1 MRTTVK
7 LLQTTSLPYL
17 LDLING
23 RPLTRWCTNRQTPA
37 NMWKTP
43 ENRKIHKHAQIH
55 KKTDSKH
62 LRPPVFPN
70 SQSIKIHIG
79 LVLAPL
85 QDLYSEALPTQA
97 KRKRTVLRT
106 W

>member
-1 MRTTVK
+1 MRTTVR

-23 RPLTRWCTNRQTPA
+23 RPLTRLRTNRQTPA

-43 ENRKIHKHAQIH
+43 ENRKIHKHTHIR

-70 SQSIKIHIG
+70 SQSMKIHIG
-79 LVLAPL
+79 LAPL

-97 KRKRTVLRT
+97 KRKITVLRT